1 MSDKIKLAYFGTPI
15 FSVELLKKIFSE
27 GKDTFEV
34 VCAVT
39 QPDKPVGRDQKI
51 TPCPVKQFALENNI
65 VVYDQI
71 NSDVEETLKSCD
83 IALVFAF
90 GHILK
95 SDLLRAPKYGFW
107 NVHPSALP
115 AYRGPSP
122 IVFPMLLGDSESA
135 ISLIQMDEKMDHGA
149 IISQEKTDIPLDILH
164 NELLTKMAQMSYY
177 ILFES
182 VKKIATNSLVSTVQ
196 DEQKKSFTQLLSR
209 ESGYISY
216 EILSKLLEDE
226 ILTSEEFPEIIKKFL
241 EKNPTISWK
250 APRGKILLWNMYRSL
265 SPWPG
270 VWTEVTI
277 DDMKKRL
284 KIIEMSFNEGNPIIT
299 QVQLEGKKPVSFA
312 SFKSAYPIL

>member
-34 VCAVT
+34 VCVVT

-95 SDLLRAPKYGFW
+95 SDLLRAPKYGLW

-149 IISQEKTDIPLDILH
+149 IIAQEKTDIPLDILH

-226 ILTSEEFPEIIKKFL
+226 ILTSEEFPEIITAFL

-270 VWTEVTI
+270 VWTEVVI
-277 DDMKKRL
+277 DDVKKRL
-284 KIIEMSFNEGNPIIT
+284 KIIEMSFNEGDPFIT
-299 QVQLEGKKPVSFA
+299 LVQLEGKKPVSFA
-312 SFKSAYPIL
+312 SFKAAYPVL